1 MARFQPRSNIYTFLP
16 ILATLVMAAGI
27 TFTWMKIQEYQQP
40 PKPTD
45 LPPAKGRQYPDPPAP
60 PSAKKA
66 TDILDEPGKEKGEV
80 APGEKA
86 PTEEPGEKAKAPDA
100 PEVKEKA
107 PAEKAPAEE
116 PAPPKA
122 KAEEEEK

>member
-60 PSAKKA
+60 PAAKKT
-66 TDILDEPGKEKGEV
+66 TDILEEPGKEKGEV
-80 APGEKA
+80 APDEKA
-86 PTEEPGEKAKAPDA
+86 PAEEPGEKAKAPDA

-107 PAEKAPAEE
+107 PAEE